1 MMPPLFYP
9 QKSSRDRAPRELFI
23 DYLFFLTGRFFQR
36 RSLPRKRYQAAEKAA
51 DAIECCISQGIDKAM
66 SLYNAK

>member
-1 MMPPLFYP
+1 MADWVLGTFRGEDAKLM
-9 QKSSRDRAPRELFI
+9 D
-23 DYLFFLTGRFFQR
+23 
-36 RSLPRKRYQAAEKAA
+36 QAAEKAA